1 MRIISRV
8 LLFLQAALL
17 VRAEQETPI
26 TRVVKLL
33 QGLSM
38 KTEMEGK
45 IEEDL
50 YEKFV
55 CWAKTII
62 GTKTAT
68 NAAARSQIDELET
81 YIADIEAGRIEFTSE
96 RTDLE
101 KEIKELNGDIESA
114 KSLREEENKQ
124 FLDAKEEMTQ
134 AIAAL
139 DKAIEVLDEAT
150 KDAKEGTFL
159 QRPQRVGVGFA
170 ALQKDAAAFQRAIEL
185 GSRTL
190 STGDALFLRRLL
202 SGDVPKP
209 DWKKLNRKATFKKK
223 YKARSFKIQSVLQDM
238 AKTFKQGLKD
248 AEKKE
253 ADAKAEYE
261 KLMKSKGKQLDEAE
275 EALEKMEKETGA
287 RQMNKEEAKTEL
299 SELKSQ
305 VKADEGFI
313 KQTEDVLAEKKKEW
327 KIRKTLRTAEV
338 AAFSKAIEILN
349 NDDARDLRKRS
360 FESQGYMFLQEGS
373 TAVSSLKRINSAA
386 SVLREAAHSGTDMR
400 LGVLAARLA
409 ASSSG
414 HFDDVIVAIDKMIK
428 TLKDEEAEDLKNK
441 EACEADRAE
450 DTRAAIKLSREMD
463 DATDTITR
471 LNGEIED
478 LNAKKAEAETTSKK
492 TKEELTD
499 ATKQREAEKKEYKVA
514 LSDDEEMAKV
524 VGKAKAVLQDFYK
537 ENDLMFVQRQPEVAE
552 AINAGKAPPPPPSTW
567 DKPYGGKTGVSMGV
581 ITSLEIIEDDIA
593 KDIATAK
600 ASEEASVKEYI
611 EFKEES
617 LALIKKLGV
626 AITEM
631 DTAVSDKKEDVADNT
646 KTRLS
651 KKGSLEASMKTIA
664 DANPGC
670 EYLTIA
676 YPTKLKNR
684 QIEID
689 GLRKAKGI
697 LQGAKFDET
706 DENREL
712 KPGDALFLQ
721 TK

>member
-159 QRPQRVGVGFA
+159 QRPQRVRVGFA

-209 DWKKLNRKATFKKK
+209 DWKKSEQKSNIQK
-223 YKARSFKIQSVLQDM
+223 KIQSAIFQNSISPPRYGQDLQ
-238 AKTFKQGLKD
+238 TRFEGC
-248 AEKKE
+248 
-253 ADAKAEYE
+253 
-261 KLMKSKGKQLDEAE
+261 GK
-275 EALEKMEKETGA
+275 
-287 RQMNKEEAKTEL
+287 
-299 SELKSQ
+299 
-305 VKADEGFI
+305 
-313 KQTEDVLAEKKKEW
+313 
-327 KIRKTLRTAEV
+327 
-338 AAFSKAIEILN
+338 
-349 NDDARDLRKRS
+349 
-360 FESQGYMFLQEGS
+360 EGS
-373 TAVSSLKRINSAA
+373 RC
-386 SVLREAAHSGTDMR
+386 EG
-400 LGVLAARLA
+400 GVR
-409 ASSSG
+409 
-414 HFDDVIVAIDKMIK
+414 
-428 TLKDEEAEDLKNK
+428 
-441 EACEADRAE
+441 
-450 DTRAAIKLSREMD
+450 
-463 DATDTITR
+463 
-471 LNGEIED
+471 
-478 LNAKKAEAETTSKK
+478 
-492 TKEELTD
+492 
-499 ATKQREAEKKEYKVA
+499 
-514 LSDDEEMAKV
+514 
-524 VGKAKAVLQDFYK
+524 
-537 ENDLMFVQRQPEVAE
+537 
-552 AINAGKAPPPPPSTW
+552 
-567 DKPYGGKTGVSMGV
+567 
-581 ITSLEIIEDDIA
+581 
-593 KDIATAK
+593 
-600 ASEEASVKEYI
+600 
-611 EFKEES
+611 
-617 LALIKKLGV
+617 
-626 AITEM
+626 
-631 DTAVSDKKEDVADNT
+631 
-646 KTRLS
+646 
-651 KKGSLEASMKTIA
+651 
-664 DANPGC
+664 
-670 EYLTIA
+670 
-676 YPTKLKNR
+676 
-684 QIEID
+684 EID
-689 GLRKAKGI
+689 EI
-697 LQGAKFDET
+697 QGET
-706 DENREL
+706 IR
-712 KPGDALFLQ
+712 
-721 TK
+721 